1 MEIGS
6 LGEELYGGAG
16 GISMDK
22 AVRGGLACSTLD
34 RHCFETPNSWVASLS
49 ELTAISDHL
58 VNAIQTDQCI
68 VYVFLSK
75 WTSIVCQLKLGIGNS
90 RQTINFV
97 CDPLLSQS

>member
-1 MEIGS
+1 MSQHREKVEIGS

-68 VYVFLSK
+68 VYVSYRNGPAFYASK
-75 WTSIVCQLKLGIGNS
+75 SLELEIAD
-90 RQTINFV
+90 RR
-97 CDPLLSQS
+97 